1 MPAVLVEWL
10 QVVAT
15 VILWGSCP
23 FSSYLVGKPKGKG
36 VWGAL
41 LGLFLGPIGII
52 ITAFL
57 PASKGVSD
65 G

>member
-1 MPAVLVEWL
+1 MPEVLFNWLDAVAVTIFL
-10 QVVAT
+10 
-15 VILWGSCP
+15 GSCS
-23 FSSYLVGKPKGKG
+23 FSSYLVSKPKGKG

-57 PASKGVSD
+57 PAKDSSSAD
-65 G
+65 